1 MLSTRRPFLLTAV
14 AMIALSLVASVVVA
28 PSSARADVPATST
41 ISGRVLGQTADGGTI
56 PMTGGTLVLSLR
68 PTGAAV
74 TAPLDRRPDGTYTFS
89 GLVPGTYSVRLNLSY
104 PSIYVRSVQTAVVVP
119 VPGSAAVASDL
130 VLALSGTLSGTFRA
144 IVNGV
149 ETTAPGSRVEIFYLE
164 PLSGAFRHYEFVYPS
179 ETGAWRFGYLPAG
192 TYRLS
197 FGTYEPTRTN
207 ETVFWPAGRR
217 FSEARDVVLTP
228 GGTVSDLDVVL
239 PERAVASLRIAGAD
253 RYATSAAMSSSAWG
267 FPDVAGTTPRV
278 PVLYVA
284 SGRDFPDALSA
295 GPAAAHQEGAL
306 LLVDRDLVPTAVR
319 EEILRLSPDHVVVV
333 GGEAAISASVF
344 RDLASLQPSIERIA
358 GADRYETSRL
368 LALSAFS
375 DGAERIFVASGS
387 TFPDALSAGPA
398 AARDGGP
405 VVLVRGTAAE
415 ADAPT
420 RDLVT
425 TLGAPPVAIVGGYA
439 AVSQGFSY
447 SLLSLSWN
455 ERYAGPDRFATAVAV
470 NADFGPGETAFVASG
485 RGFADALVAGAA
497 AARAGAPLY
506 LSEQSCVPESVRR
519 AVLDGAAFD
528 VVLAGGTTSLGA
540 GVEGLTARCG

>member
-1 MLSTRRPFLLTAV
+1 MLLTRRPFLLIVV
-14 AMIALSLVASVVVA
+14 AMIVLALVAFVAVVPA
-28 PSSARADVPATST
+28 SARADVPATSS

-89 GLVPGTYSVRLNLSY
+89 GLVPGTYTVRLNLSF

-119 VPGSAAVASDL
+119 AAGSAAVASDL
-130 VLALSGTLSGTFRA
+130 VLALSGTFSGTFRA

-149 ETTAPGSRVEIFYLE
+149 ETRASGSRVEIFYLE
-164 PLSGAFRHYEFVYPS
+164 PLTGTFRHYEVAYPS

-197 FGTYEPTRTN
+197 FGAYDTTRTN
-207 ETVFWPAGRR
+207 ETVYWPSGRR
-217 FSEARDVVLTP
+217 FGEARDVILTP
-228 GGTVSDLDVVL
+228 GGTVSNLDVVL
-239 PERAVASLRIAGAD
+239 PERAVASRRIAGAD
-253 RYATSAAMSSSAWG
+253 RYATSAAMSSSTWG
-267 FPDVAGTTPRV
+267 FPDVGGTTPEV

-295 GPAAAHQEGAL
+295 GPAAARQEGAL
-306 LLVDRDLVPTAVR
+306 LLVDRDTIPTAVR
-319 EEILRLSPDHVVVV
+319 DEILRLSPDHIVVV

-344 RDLASLQPSIERIA
+344 RDLASLQPSVERIA

-368 LALSAFS
+368 VARSAFS
-375 DGAERIFVASGS
+375 DGAERIFVATGS
-387 TFPDALSAGPA
+387 NFADALSAGPA
-398 AARDGGP
+398 AVRDGGP
-405 VVLVRGTAAE
+405 VVLVRGTAPDV
-415 ADAPT
+415 DAPT

-425 TLGAPPVAIVGGYA
+425 TLGAPPVAIVGGYE
-439 AVSQGFSY
+439 AVSQKFQY

-470 NADFGPGETAFVASG
+470 NASFGPGETAFVTSG
-485 RGFADALVAGAA
+485 LGFADALVAGAA

-506 LSEQSCVPESVRR
+506 LSEQSCVPEGVRR

-528 VVLAGGTTSLGA
+528 VVLVGGTASLGA
-540 GVEGLTARCG
+540 GVEGLSTRCG